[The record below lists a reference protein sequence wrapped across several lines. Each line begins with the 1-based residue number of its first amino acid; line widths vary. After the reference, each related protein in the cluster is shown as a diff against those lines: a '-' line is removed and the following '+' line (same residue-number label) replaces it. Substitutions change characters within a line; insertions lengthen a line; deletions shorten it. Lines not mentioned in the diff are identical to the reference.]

1 MDYIF
6 SPINR
11 YKKPDVFSDVSD
23 IDWQYQ
29 MHEKIRCIRMY
40 VHALNKPCLVICNS
54 TSQLLYCSREVLDLL
69 GCSVEDVIET
79 NGFLFSE
86 ILHAEDRDFIR
97 KVRPDIKSLL
107 EKYNDEPNFL
117 HYYIRFCFR
126 LKHKDTDIFSADCT
140 IYPLLYDKGETLFS
154 VITLNKNLHFDKSVC
169 EVCFYKAKHRYLYS
183 IKDQSFVPEYKLLLK
198 SIEYTILLMVAKG
211 EREHTISRKLSIDF
225 NTVKYHK
232 KNIMSKLSV
241 HSMPEAVYQALIK
254 GLL

>member
-11 YKKPDVFSDVSD
+11 YKKPDIFCDVSD
-23 IDWQYQ
+23 IDWHYQ

-69 GCSVEDVIET
+69 GYSLEDVIET
-79 NGFLFSE
+79 EGFLFSE
-86 ILHAEDRDFIR
+86 ILHTEDRDFIR
-97 KVRPDIKSLL
+97 KVRQDIKLLL
-107 EKYNDEPNFL
+107 EKYNDETNFL

-126 LKHKDTDIFSADCT
+126 LKHKSADIVNTDCT

-154 VITLNKNLHFDKSVC
+154 VITLNKNLHFDKYAC
-169 EVCFYKAKHRYLYS
+169 EVCFYKAKHRYVYS
-183 IKDQSFVPEYKLLLK
+183 IKEQSFVPEYKLLLK
-198 SIEYTILLMVAKG
+198 SIEYKILLMVANG

-232 KNIMSKLSV
+232 KNIMNKLSV

-254 GLL
+254 GFL

>member
-11 YKKPDVFSDVSD
+11 YKKPDIFCDVSD
-23 IDWQYQ
+23 IDWHYQ
-29 MHEKIRCIRMY
+29 VHEKIRCIRMY

-69 GCSVEDVIET
+69 GYSLEDVIET
-79 NGFLFSE
+79 EGFLFSE
-86 ILHAEDRDFIR
+86 ILHTEDRDFIR
-97 KVRPDIKSLL
+97 KVRQDIKLLL
-107 EKYNDEPNFL
+107 EKYNDETNFL

-126 LKHKDTDIFSADCT
+126 LKHKSADIVNTDCT

-154 VITLNKNLHFDKSVC
+154 VITLNKNLHFDKYAC
-169 EVCFYKAKHRYLYS
+169 EVCFYKAKHRYVYS
-183 IKDQSFVPEYKLLLK
+183 IKEQSFVPEYKLLLK
-198 SIEYTILLMVAKG
+198 SIEYKILLMVANG

-232 KNIMSKLSV
+232 KNIMNKLSV

-254 GLL
+254 GFL